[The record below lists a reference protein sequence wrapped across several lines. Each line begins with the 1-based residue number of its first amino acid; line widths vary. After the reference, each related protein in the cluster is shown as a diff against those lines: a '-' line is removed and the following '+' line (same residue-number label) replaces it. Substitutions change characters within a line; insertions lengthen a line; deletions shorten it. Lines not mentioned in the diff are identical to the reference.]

1 MDYDAKVRIQKV
13 NLYMLAQHSQLLE
26 ETMRAGTTTQE
37 DVDITERVVSAALE
51 QKKMLERING
61 GPLELEP
68 RDLEKWT
75 ELKDKVRDYGT
86 RIMKIL

>member
-13 NLYMLAQHSQLLE
+13 NLYMVAQQYQLLE